1 MADVDDMPPPVQQEV
16 MGGEEGEVVP
26 EVPEKYDNL
35 TQEQQDEIKEV
46 FEIFDK
52 ENNQTIEKGML
63 STVMRWLKFNPTER
77 EINEYYKKY
86 DPNNTGVISLKSV
99 MAIINIKML
108 DSDTLDELV
117 EALKLFDNEKTGKLA
132 VSELRWALTKL
143 GDCFE
148 EQQVDDML
156 KEIDKEATGTV
167 DLLEFAKICFNIKEE
182 KPKEAKDAKKDA
194 PKKKK

>member
-1 MADVDDMPPPVQQEV
+1 M
-16 MGGEEGEVVP
+16 P

-108 DSDTLDELV
+108 DSDTIDELV

-148 EQQVDDML
+148 EQ
-156 KEIDKEATGTV
+156 
-167 DLLEFAKICFNIKEE
+167 
-182 KPKEAKDAKKDA
+182 
-194 PKKKK
+194 